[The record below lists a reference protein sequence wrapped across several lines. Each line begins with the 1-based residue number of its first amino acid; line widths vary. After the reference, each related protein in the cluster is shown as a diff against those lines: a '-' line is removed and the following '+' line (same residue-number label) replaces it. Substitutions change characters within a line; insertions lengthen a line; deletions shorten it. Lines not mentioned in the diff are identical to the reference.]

1 MVTIMEVVVA
11 KPTSESPGFT
21 WCEDGVTLNTALRL
35 SRLDSDISPVIY
47 NDPKPIIKP
56 NPTDSMTIPVIL
68 RVRDLLIALII
79 YDPLVPMINISHN
92 LIN

>member
-1 MVTIMEVVVA
+1 MVTILGVVVA
-11 KPTSESPGFT
+11 KPTLESPDFT
-21 WCEDGVTLNTALRL
+21 WCEVGGSLNTAFRL

-47 NDPKPIIKP
+47 NDAKPSMKT
-56 NPTDSMTIPVIL
+56 NPTDNMATPMDL

-79 YDPLVPMINISHN
+79 YNPLVPLIKISHN

>member
-1 MVTIMEVVVA
+1 MVTIMGVVVA
-11 KPTSESPGFT
+11 KPTSESPDFT

-79 YDPLVPMINISHN
+79 YDPLVPMIKSSHN